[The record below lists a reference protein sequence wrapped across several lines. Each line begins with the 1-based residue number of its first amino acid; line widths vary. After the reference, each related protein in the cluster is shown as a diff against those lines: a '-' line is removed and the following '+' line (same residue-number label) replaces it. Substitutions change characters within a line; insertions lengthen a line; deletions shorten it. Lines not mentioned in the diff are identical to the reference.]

1 MPGPLDGIRI
11 LEFSLVVA
19 GPMSGVLLSDL
30 GADVI
35 KVEPPGGESLRQARA
50 IVPDES
56 KAFQTFNRGK
66 RGIVVDLQQPEG
78 REVIH
83 RLVPTVD
90 VVVVNYRYGVAER
103 VGIDYET
110 LRQLR
115 EDLIY
120 VESTGFG
127 TRGELA
133 SQGCSDVVAQA
144 YSGIMAG
151 DGKIAEDG
159 APVAA
164 TFGAP
169 ADYGTA
175 MATAMGVSSALFH
188 RERTGEGQK
197 INTSLLRTGVWLQSH
212 NVNYDPITDVH
223 FDDVTRA
230 EMEATRKAGG
240 SYPELIKVRQE
251 RILTG
256 GLFYGGYA
264 AKDGGVVLGALTRIN
279 RDGFREVLGLQ
290 EEDSD
295 DPDYDVLDPENQR
308 KMEYWAGVMREKMRE
323 HTVAEWIGNL
333 RRGRAAGVAGELPG
347 GDPHGPAGAGR
358 GHLRRPRAR
367 QDGSAVVRGAGPGDV
382 EDADRGADGRAAARA
397 RHARGAGRRRLLGG
411 RDRGP
416 RRAQRGRRA
425 GLENLEAATGPGPAK
440 RGPGRRWSRG

>member
-1 MPGPLDGIRI
+1 MPGPLHGIRV

-78 REVIH
+78 RAIIH
-83 RLVPTVD
+83 RLVPTID

-103 VGIDYET
+103 IGIDYDT
-110 LRQLR
+110 LRQFR
-115 EDLIY
+115 PDLIY

-133 SQGCSDVVAQA
+133 GQGCSDVVAQA

-151 DGKIAEDG
+151 DGKVAEDG

-197 INTSLLRTGVWLQSH
+197 VNTSLLRTGVWLQSH

-230 EMEATRKAGG
+230 ELVATREAGG
-240 SYPELIKVRQE
+240 SYPELIRVREQ
-251 RILTG
+251 RLHTG

-264 AKDGGVVLGALTRIN
+264 AKDGGIVLGALTRTN
-279 RDGFREVLGLQ
+279 RDGFRQVLGL
-290 EEDSD
+290 EDEDSD
-295 DPDYDVLDPENQR
+295 DPDYNVLDPENQR
-308 KMEYWAGVMREKMRE
+308 KMEHFAGVMRAKMRE
-323 HTVAEWIGNL
+323 HTVAEWIEIFDAVGL
-333 RRGRAAGVAGELPG
+333 PAAPVNFPEEIRM
-347 GDPHGPAGAGR
+347 DPQVQAEHIFADLEHDKTGP
-358 GHLRRPRAR
+358 
-367 QDGSAVVRGAGPGDV
+367 QSVVGPV
-382 EDADRGADGRAAARA
+382 LEMSKTPTAARAAAPPLARDTRA
-397 RHARGAGRRRLLGG
+397 VMAEAGYSDAEIEDLIARGA
-411 RDRGP
+411 
-416 RRAQRGRRA
+416 AVQA
-425 GLENLEAATGPGPAK
+425 
-440 RGPGRRWSRG
+440 S

>member
-1 MPGPLDGIRI
+1 MPGPLHGIRV
-11 LEFSLVVA
+11 LEFTLVVA

-78 REVIH
+78 RAIIH
-83 RLVPTVD
+83 RLVPTID

-103 VGIDYET
+103 IGIDYDT
-110 LRQLR
+110 LRQFR
-115 EDLIY
+115 PDLIY

-133 SQGCSDVVAQA
+133 GQGCSDVVAQA

-151 DGKIAEDG
+151 DGKVAEDG

-197 INTSLLRTGVWLQSH
+197 VNTSLLRTGVWLQSH

-230 EMEATRKAGG
+230 ELVATREAGG
-240 SYPELIKVRQE
+240 SYPELIRVREQ
-251 RILTG
+251 RLHTG

-264 AKDGGVVLGALTRIN
+264 AKDGGIVLGALTRTN
-279 RDGFREVLGLQ
+279 RDGFRQVLGL
-290 EEDSD
+290 EDEDSD
-295 DPDYDVLDPENQR
+295 NPDYDVLDPENQR
-308 KMEYWAGVMREKMRE
+308 TMEHFAGVMRAKMRE
-323 HTVAEWIGNL
+323 HTVAEWIEILDAVGL
-333 RRGRAAGVAGELPG
+333 PAAPVNFPEEIRM
-347 GDPHGPAGAGR
+347 DPQVQAEHIFADLEHDKTGP
-358 GHLRRPRAR
+358 
-367 QDGSAVVRGAGPGDV
+367 QSFVGPV
-382 EDADRGADGRAAARA
+382 LEMSKTPTAARAAAPPLARDTRA
-397 RHARGAGRRRLLGG
+397 VMVEAGYSDAEIEDFIARNVVDAR
-411 RDRGP
+411 
-416 RRAQRGRRA
+416 
-425 GLENLEAATGPGPAK
+425 E
-440 RGPGRRWSRG
+440 

>member
-1 MPGPLDGIRI
+1 MPGPLHGIRV

-78 REVIH
+78 RAIIH
-83 RLVPTVD
+83 RLMPTID

-103 VGIDYET
+103 IGIDYET
-110 LRQLR
+110 LRQFR
-115 EDLIY
+115 PDLIY

-133 SQGCSDVVAQA
+133 GQGCSDVVAQA

-151 DGKIAEDG
+151 DGKVAEDG

-188 RERTGEGQK
+188 RERSGEGQK
-197 INTSLLRTGVWLQSH
+197 VNTSLLRTGVWLQSH

-230 EMEATRKAGG
+230 ELVATREAGG
-240 SYPELIKVRQE
+240 SYPELIRVREQ
-251 RILTG
+251 RLHTG

-264 AKDGGVVLGALTRIN
+264 AKDGGIVLGALTRTN
-279 RDGFREVLGLQ
+279 RDGFRQVLGL
-290 EEDSD
+290 EAEDSD
-295 DPDYDVLDPENQR
+295 GPDYDVLDPENQR
-308 KMEYWAGVMREKMRE
+308 KMEHFAGVMRAKMRE
-323 HTVAEWIGNL
+323 HTVAEWIEIFDAVGL
-333 RRGRAAGVAGELPG
+333 PAAPVNFPEEIRM
-347 GDPHGPAGAGR
+347 DPQVQAEHIFADLEHDKTGP
-358 GHLRRPRAR
+358 
-367 QDGSAVVRGAGPGDV
+367 QSVVGPV
-382 EDADRGADGRAAARA
+382 LEMSKTPTAARAAAPPLARDTRA
-397 RHARGAGRRRLLGG
+397 VMVEAGYADAEIEDFIARNVVDA
-411 RDRGP
+411 RD
-416 RRAQRGRRA
+416 
-425 GLENLEAATGPGPAK
+425 
-440 RGPGRRWSRG
+440 